1 MTEPTLTEQVK
12 KRLDSTGGYYS
23 AETCLQFIAPIL
35 AAHEAKA
42 AAQADAIAALEHGT
56 IAAQAKEI
64 ERLRKE
70 ADQVVEAIGETYL
83 LDPPDGG
90 SVLPHEGI
98 RRMAE
103 EIERLRE
110 SLLFRMGA
118 DQALRGELLDL
129 RAKFEQFRKFIAAHP
144 GWIVSG
150 AAQAVAAEF
159 SRLFPPAT
167 KETAVCRHGVNKE
180 YNCNACSDAGDRP

>member
-35 AAHEAKA
+35 AAHDAKA
-42 AAQADAIAALEHGT
+42 TAQAE
-56 IAAQAKEI
+56 EI
-64 ERLRKE
+64 ERLKMRMGSLILSGK
-70 ADQVVEAIGETYL
+70 
-83 LDPPDGG
+83 LDDMRAGDLQQMANELQ
-90 SVLPHEGI
+90 SDLRELASL
-98 RRMAE
+98 RAKAE

-129 RAKFEQFRKFIAAHP
+129 RAKVEQFRQWQECERERGSHLELARALN
-144 GWIVSG
+144 
-150 AAQAVAAEF
+150 EF
-159 SRLFPPAT
+159 SRLFPA
-167 KETAVCRHGVNKE
+167 KEPR
-180 YNCNACSDAGDRP
+180 